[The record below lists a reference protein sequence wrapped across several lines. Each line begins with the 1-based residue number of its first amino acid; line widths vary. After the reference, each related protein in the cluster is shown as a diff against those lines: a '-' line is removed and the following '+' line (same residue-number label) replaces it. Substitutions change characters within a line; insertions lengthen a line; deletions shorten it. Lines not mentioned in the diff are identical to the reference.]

1 LRRQSEHDMN
11 VTRGEKFATTC
22 CEPPFP
28 SAGLTLWTMAIATT
42 VVGDGGTLSTA
53 GALIDMG
60 EVCQFFCVNGPV
72 LFLGMGARGKGQR
85 PFPRP
90 AM

>member
-1 LRRQSEHDMN
+1 VLGETLKPRNEED
-11 VTRGEKFATTC
+11 RGGK
-22 CEPPFP
+22 
-28 SAGLTLWTMAIATT
+28 AGEGEGAAEE
-42 VVGDGGTLSTA
+42 GGLILS
-53 GALIDMG
+53 

>member
-1 LRRQSEHDMN
+1 MAKVIEFYVPTIFHDPL
-11 VTRGEKFATTC
+11 K
-22 CEPPFP
+22 
-28 SAGLTLWTMAIATT
+28 
-42 VVGDGGTLSTA
+42 
-53 GALIDMG
+53 GASHQQC

>member
-1 LRRQSEHDMN
+1 MSRRGYFPRAGIPELGVND
-11 VTRGEKFATTC
+11 GDALKFLAR
-22 CEPPFP
+22 
-28 SAGLTLWTMAIATT
+28 LL
-42 VVGDGGTLSTA
+42 GDDLVE
-53 GALIDMG
+53 